1 MDPDRSLA
9 VIPRTK
15 NGRLVACAPC
25 QRRKYACDR
34 AFPTC
39 QRCQRSRTK
48 TPCRYLNQTSENRQT
63 SAIHSG
69 NSTTIFPR
77 LAQNG
82 FTFTKDPLPAL
93 NLQVTAESTQTEL
106 SFIIC
111 DVNTRLDNTKIVPQR
126 QILSSQ
132 HYGRASSG
140 PSAKDLQVALDV
152 LASLPSPDAERILAK
167 PHINPFDGWIPLS
180 TTSLLIELRNAF
192 SYAFLQEK
200 NKEHLEAVALAIFS
214 NTSQKFPDSQWDRPE
229 EWYASFS
236 GPNTRWELVGLLF
249 SSWALSALQNKEDID
264 GYRPRVLALKFF
276 GIMESCITF
285 CQDIKAHN
293 VLFLYLL
300 YRTSIVSSILHG
312 PNDPTFWPLHS
323 ETVSLACSMGLNAIS
338 DEIIQ
343 DPRILKQSERRLFTA
358 IYILD
363 KTAATLSG
371 KLPLLVSDHC
381 STALPLDICNTI
393 LLRWR
398 PSQGINL
405 TSLGVNDEGW
415 NVDGK
420 IYSTTTL
427 RARGLIA
434 HIREQILDLALN
446 RRARDPLD
454 LINLRSRQLHIFNSL
469 PRSLRLA
476 DVDVKINFLEPH
488 VLYTKL
494 FIRLEHLQNLFLIEK
509 ILQKAQPG
517 PNLDDLIQAS
527 LDIVSVTVTFWT
539 RNDTLLGMQGD
550 HEWFIIGY
558 ALPAAVV
565 LCRYLLQTDSHGC
578 FTPSISSIIQ
588 QLSLLGAFLEWL
600 LAKVPCTDHCYR
612 TKDVILKV
620 LDQVLNPRSNM
631 LDRSAIDLIVEK
643 VCLDEL
649 TDIDTLTWL
658 V

>member
-1 MDPDRSLA
+1 MR
-9 VIPRTK
+9 
-15 NGRLVACAPC
+15 
-25 QRRKYACDR
+25 YACDR

-48 TPCRYLNQTSENRQT
+48 TPCIYLNQTSQTRQT
-63 SAIHSG
+63 SAIHSSNL
-69 NSTTIFPR
+69 NSTIFFPR
-77 LAQNG
+77 LGQNRS
-82 FTFTKDPLPAL
+82 TLMKDPLHAS
-93 NLQVTAESTQTEL
+93 NLQATAESAQPEL

-111 DVNTRLDNTKIVPQR
+111 EVNTRLNNTKIVPEHQLL
-126 QILSSQ
+126 ISQ
-132 HYGRASSG
+132 HYGHTSSW

-152 LASLPSPDAERILAK
+152 LASLPSPDAEHILAK

-180 TTSLLIELRNAF
+180 TTTLLVELRNAF
-192 SYAFLQEK
+192 SYAFLPEM
-200 NKEHLEAVALAIFS
+200 NKKHLEDVALTIFS
-214 NTSQKFPDSQWDRPE
+214 NTTQNFPDSQWDRPE

-236 GPNTRWELVGLLF
+236 SKNMRWELIGLLF

-276 GIMESCITF
+276 GIMKSCITF
-285 CQDIKAHN
+285 CQDSKADN

-312 PNDPTFWPLHS
+312 PNDPSFWPLHS
-323 ETVSLACSMGLNAIS
+323 ETVSLARCMGLNVIS
-338 DEIIQ
+338 DASLQ
-343 DPRILKQSERRLFTA
+343 DPRISKQSERRLFTA

-371 KLPLLVSDHC
+371 KLPLLPSDHC

-393 LLRWR
+393 LLCWR
-398 PSQGINL
+398 PSQGVNL
-405 TSLGVNDEGW
+405 ASLGVDDEGW

-446 RRARDPLD
+446 KMARDPLD
-454 LINLRSRQLHIFNSL
+454 LITLRSQQVHIFNSL
-469 PRSLRLA
+469 PSSLRLT
-476 DVDVKINFLEPH
+476 DVDGKIKLLEPH

-509 ILQKAQPG
+509 LLQKTQPSQ
-517 PNLDDLIQAS
+517 NLDGLVQTS
-527 LDIVSVTVTFWT
+527 LDVISVTVTFWA
-539 RNDTLLGMQGD
+539 RNDTLLGMHGD
-550 HEWFIIGY
+550 HEWFIVGY

-565 LCRYLLQTDSHGC
+565 LCRCLIETESHGC

-588 QLSLLGAFLEWL
+588 QLSLLGAFLDWL
-600 LAKVPCTDHCYR
+600 LVKVPCTDHCYR
-612 TKDVILKV
+612 AKDLILRV
-620 LDQVLNPRSNM
+620 LDQALNPNSNM
-631 LDRSAIDLIVEK
+631 TDRSATDTTVEI
-643 VCLDEL
+643 VCLDDL
-649 TDIDTLTWL
+649 ADIDTLSWL
-658 V
+658 I

>member
-9 VIPRTK
+9 IIPRTK
-15 NGRLVACAPC
+15 NGRLVACEPC

-48 TPCRYLNQTSENRQT
+48 TPCRYLNQTSQNHQT

-69 NSTTIFPR
+69 NSTIIFPS
-77 LAQNG
+77 LAQNRS
-82 FTFTKDPLPAL
+82 TFFKDSLHAL
-93 NLQVTAESTQTEL
+93 NSPVTAESTQTEP
-106 SFIIC
+106 SFIIF
-111 DVNTRLDNTKIVPQR
+111 DLNTRLNKTKSLPER

-152 LASLPSPDAERILAK
+152 LASLPSPDAEHILAK

-180 TTSLLIELRNAF
+180 TTRLLVELRNAF
-192 SYAFLQEK
+192 PYAFLQERNEK
-200 NKEHLEAVALAIFS
+200 HLEAVALTIFS
-214 NTSQKFPDSQWDRPE
+214 NTTQKFPDSQWDRPE
-229 EWYASFS
+229 EWYTSFS
-236 GPNTRWELVGLLF
+236 GPNTRWELIGLLF
-249 SSWALSALQNKEDID
+249 SSWTLSALQNKEDID

-300 YRTSIVSSILHG
+300 YRTSIVSSILQG
-312 PNDPTFWPLHS
+312 PNDPSFWPLHS
-323 ETVSLACSMGLNAIS
+323 ETVSFACSMGLNTIS
-338 DEIIQ
+338 DTSIQ
-343 DPRILKQSERRLFTA
+343 DPRFLKQSERRLFTA

-363 KTAATLSG
+363 KTAATLRG

-398 PSQGINL
+398 PGQGVNL
-405 TSLGVNDEGW
+405 TSFGVNDEGW

-434 HIREQILDLALN
+434 HIREQILNLALN
-446 RRARDPLD
+446 KRVRDPRE
-454 LINLRSRQLHIFNSL
+454 LITLRSQQVHIFNGL
-469 PRSLRLA
+469 PSSLRLA
-476 DVDVKINFLEPH
+476 DVDLKIKFLEPH

-509 ILQKAQPG
+509 LLQKTQPSQNFDG
-517 PNLDDLIQAS
+517 LVQTS
-527 LDIVSVTVTFWT
+527 LDIISVTVTFWT

-565 LCRYLLQTDSHGC
+565 LCRCLIETESHGC

-588 QLSLLGAFLEWL
+588 QLSLLGAFLDWL
-600 LAKVPCTDHCYR
+600 LVKVPCTEHSYR
-612 TKDVILKV
+612 AKDLIFRV
-620 LDQVLNPRSNM
+620 LDRALNPKSNIIN
-631 LDRSAIDLIVEK
+631 RSATDSTVEK
-643 VCLDEL
+643 VCLDDL
-649 TDIDTLTWL
+649 TDIDTFSWF

>member
-1 MDPDRSLA
+1 MDPNRSRSA
-9 VIPRTK
+9 IPRTK
-15 NGRLVACAPC
+15 NGRLVACEPC

-48 TPCRYLNQTSENRQT
+48 TPCKYLNQTSQNHQT
-63 SAIHSG
+63 SAVHSG
-69 NSTTIFPR
+69 NSPIIFPR
-77 LAQNG
+77 LAQNISR
-82 FTFTKDPLPAL
+82 FSKDPLQAL
-93 NLQVTAESTQTEL
+93 NFQVTAESPQTES
-106 SFIIC
+106 SFIISE
-111 DVNTRLDNTKIVPQR
+111 VNTCLVPER
-126 QILSSQ
+126 QIPSGQ
-132 HYGRASSG
+132 HYGCAPSG
-140 PSAKDLQVALDV
+140 PSAKELQVALDV
-152 LASLPSPDAERILAK
+152 LVSLPSPDAERILAR

-180 TTSLLIELRNAF
+180 TTRLLAELRNAF
-192 SYAFLQEK
+192 SYAFLQGVNRK
-200 NKEHLEAVALAIFS
+200 HLEAVALTIFS
-214 NTSQKFPDSQWDRPE
+214 NTAQRFLDNQRDRPE

-236 GPNTRWELVGLLF
+236 GQNMRWEVIGLLF

-264 GYRPRVLALKFF
+264 GYRPRVLAIKFF

-285 CQDIKAHN
+285 CRDNKANN

-312 PNDPTFWPLHS
+312 PNDAGFWPLHS
-323 ETVSLACSMGLNAIS
+323 KTVSLACSMGLNIIS
-338 DEIIQ
+338 DVSIQ
-343 DPRILKQSERRLFTA
+343 DPRMPRQSERRLFTA

-363 KTAATLSG
+363 KTTATLSG

-393 LLRWR
+393 LLCWR
-398 PSQGINL
+398 PGQVVNP

-420 IYSTTTL
+420 IYSTTSL

-446 RRARDPLD
+446 KRARDPLD
-454 LINLRSRQLHIFNSL
+454 LITLRSQQVHIFNSL
-469 PRSLRLA
+469 PSSLRLA
-476 DVDVKINFLEPH
+476 DVDVKIKLLEPH

-509 ILQKAQPG
+509 ILQKAQLS
-517 PNLDDLIQAS
+517 PNLDGLIETS
-527 LDIVSVTVTFWT
+527 LDIVSVTVMFWT

-550 HEWFIIGY
+550 HEWFIMGY
-558 ALPAAVV
+558 ALPAAAV
-565 LCRYLLQTDSHGC
+565 LCRYLLQTESHRC

-600 LAKVPCTDHCYR
+600 LVKVPCTDHCYR
-612 TKDVILKV
+612 TKYIIIKV

-631 LDRSAIDLIVEK
+631 VDSSATDSAVEI
-643 VCLDEL
+643 VCLDDL
-649 TDIDTLTWL
+649 RDIDTFSWL
-658 V
+658 I